1 MAPAAPVDD
10 AVLGIVQI
18 VATVAALDA
27 VQAQALERAIRH
39 TFGGEQ
45 VYITRM
51 DGQTRAQRS
60 AAAVEA
66 LTAGASVRDV
76 ARRYGLARSQ
86 VGRLRR
92 RVSPARSP

>member
-45 VYITRM
+45 VYINRV
-51 DGQTRAQRS
+51 DGQTRAQLS

-66 LTAGASVRDV
+66 LAAGASERAV
-76 ARRYGLARSQ
+76 ARRYGLPRST
-86 VGRLRR
+86 VGRWRR
-92 RVSPARSP
+92 RARAAR